1 MKNIE
6 VSIITVGMN
15 HLHYLKSFLDSLYN
29 LNLPKVSFETIYVD
43 NCSTDGSVDFI
54 KKNYPSVKIIENKN
68 VLGFGEN
75 NNKGAE
81 VAVGKYI
88 AIMNPDLVFLKDSI
102 DNLYN
107 YSETLGFD
115 SVVAP
120 KLLNP
125 DGTIQ
130 NSVRGF
136 ITPWVFVAR
145 LMTGGNDNTKNKIV
159 QNYLCENMDVDKPQ
173 FIDWSI
179 GAALFFKAHLY
190 KKLNG
195 FDPAYFLYMEDVDVC
210 LRVWKLNSA
219 VVYYPK
225 SEIIH
230 NHLRASRKVGKKM
243 FMHFKSLLLFFS
255 KNGIFIKSK
264 KNNSAYS
271 LP

>member
-29 LNLPKVSFETIYVD
+29 VHPPTVSFETIYVD

-54 KKNYPSVKIIENKN
+54 KKEYPFVKVIENN
-68 VLGFGEN
+68 QVLGFGEN
-75 NNKGAE
+75 NNKGTEIAE
-81 VAVGKYI
+81 GKYI
-88 AIMNPDLVFLKDSI
+88 AIMNPDLVFMKDSV

-107 YSETLGFD
+107 YSLTLDFD

-125 DGTIQ
+125 DGTLQ

-136 ITPWVFVAR
+136 ITPWVFFAR
-145 LMTGGNDNTKNKIV
+145 LLTGGNDKTKNRIV
-159 QNYLCENMDVDKPQ
+159 QNYLCENMDIDKPQ

-179 GAALFFKAHLY
+179 GAALFFKAELY

-195 FDPAYFLYMEDVDVC
+195 FDPSYFLYMEDVDLC
-210 LRVWKLNSA
+210 LRVWKSGSA
-219 VVYYPK
+219 VIYYPK

-230 NHLRASRKVGKKM
+230 NHLRASKKIGKKM
-243 FMHFKSLLLFFS
+243 FMHFKSLLLFFI
-255 KNGIFIKSK
+255 KNGIFIKSR
-264 KNNSAYS
+264 KNNSLYS